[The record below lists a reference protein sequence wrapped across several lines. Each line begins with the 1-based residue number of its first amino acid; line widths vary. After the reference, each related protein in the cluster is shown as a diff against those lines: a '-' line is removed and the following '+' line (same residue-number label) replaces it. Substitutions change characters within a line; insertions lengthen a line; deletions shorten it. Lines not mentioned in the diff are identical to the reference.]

1 MEDPPAQ
8 QVDIDDENIQDS
20 TVSSNSILSI
30 ETVYV
35 KDEFDDEE
43 FNNNIEVQS
52 DEDIFDAS
60 ARDHINQNINLRADI
75 QMIQYPDPNIRVRN
89 EALQFDDNALNLVK
103 IKKNETV
110 VEKSE
115 ATSTCN
121 LPENFR
127 FTGNNQ
133 LMHFISA
140 PLRSEE
146 TMPIDMLAVNNAYEH
161 NIPINI
167 PIIPPILPFADQ
179 EIQQDIDR
187 PSTSRPSTSRQNFN
201 LFLSNERNPIDIVE
215 PSNRIEVE
223 IGEQSLGPRSQ
234 GGSSDGK

>member
-20 TVSSNSILSI
+20 TVSSNSIVSI

-35 KDEFDDEE
+35 RDEFDDEE

-52 DEDIFDAS
+52 DDDVFDATT
-60 ARDHINQNINLRADI
+60 RDHINQNINLRADI

-103 IKKNETV
+103 IKKSEIV

-140 PLRSEE
+140 PLRSED
-146 TMPIDMLAVNNAYEH
+146 TLPIDMLAVNNAYEQ
-161 NIPINI
+161 NTPINI
-167 PIIPPILPFADQ
+167 QYIPPVSPSVDQ
-179 EIQQDIDR
+179 EIQQDIA
-187 PSTSRPSTSRQNFN
+187 RPSTSRQN
-201 LFLSNERNPIDIVE
+201 LSPFLSNERNSIPF
-215 PSNRIEVE
+215 PSSIEKE
-223 IGEQSLGPRSQ
+223 IGDQVLGSRSQ
-234 GGSSDGK
+234 EDSSDGE

>member
-60 ARDHINQNINLRADI
+60 VRDHINQNINLRADI

-103 IKKNETV
+103 IKKSETV

-146 TMPIDMLAVNNAYEH
+146 TMPIDMVAVNNAYEQ

-167 PIIPPILPFADQ
+167 QIIPPVPPSADQ
-179 EIQQDIDR
+179 EAQQDINR
-187 PSTSRPSTSRQNFN
+187 PSTSRSSTSRQNFN
-201 LFLSNERNPIDIVE
+201 PFLSNERNPIDIAE

-234 GGSSDGK
+234 EGSSDGE

>member
-43 FNNNIEVQS
+43 FNNNNEVQS
-52 DEDIFDAS
+52 DDDIFDAT
-60 ARDHINQNINLRADI
+60 AQDHISQNINLRADI

-89 EALQFDDNALNLVK
+89 ETLQFDDNALNLVK
-103 IKKNETV
+103 IRKSETV

-127 FTGNNQ
+127 LTGNNQ
-133 LMHFISA
+133 LLHFITA

-146 TMPIDMLAVNNAYEH
+146 TMSIDMVAVNNAYEQNIPF
-161 NIPINI
+161 NIPIT
-167 PIIPPILPFADQ
+167 PPVAPPVGQHA
-179 EIQQDIDR
+179 IDR
-187 PSTSRPSTSRQNFN
+187 PSTSRQNLN
-201 LFLSNERNPIDIVE
+201 PFLSNERNPIEIVE
-215 PSNRIEVE
+215 QRNRLEME
-223 IGEQSLGPRSQ
+223 ISGEIRGPRSQ
-234 GGSSDGK
+234 DGSSDGE

>member
-43 FNNNIEVQS
+43 FNNNIEVHS
-52 DEDIFDAS
+52 DDDIFE

-103 IKKNETV
+103 IKKSETV

-140 PLRSEE
+140 PLRSED
-146 TMPIDMLAVNNAYEH
+146 TMHIDMLAVNNAYEQ
-161 NIPINI
+161 NIPVSI
-167 PIIPPILPFADQ
+167 PNVPRLSPQVDQ
-179 EIQQDIDR
+179 EIQQDIN
-187 PSTSRPSTSRQNFN
+187 RPSTSRQNRSP
-201 LFLSNERNPIDIVE
+201 LVSNERNPIEIEESSNSKIDIGDQVF
-215 PSNRIEVE
+215 
-223 IGEQSLGPRSQ
+223 GPRSQ
-234 GGSSDGK
+234 EHSSDGE

>member
-52 DEDIFDAS
+52 DEDIFDVPS
-60 ARDHINQNINLRADI
+60 RDHINQNINLRADI

-103 IKKNETV
+103 IKKSETV

-146 TMPIDMLAVNNAYEH
+146 MPIDMLAVNNAYEH
-161 NIPINI
+161 NIPVNI
-167 PIIPPILPFADQ
+167 QNVPPVPPAADQ
-179 EIQQDIDR
+179 ELQQDIDR
-187 PSTSRPSTSRQNFN
+187 PSTSRQNLSPFV
-201 LFLSNERNPIDIVE
+201 SNERNPI
-215 PSNRIEVE
+215 E
-223 IGEQSLGPRSQ
+223 IGESSNSLEMEIEEQVLEPRSQ
-234 GGSSDGK
+234 GNSSDGE

>member
-52 DEDIFDAS
+52 DDDIFDAS

-103 IKKNETV
+103 IKKSETV

-115 ATSTCN
+115 ATSTCS

-140 PLRSEE
+140 PLGSEE
-146 TMPIDMLAVNNAYEH
+146 TMPIDMLAVNNAYEQ
-161 NIPINI
+161 NIVVNI
-167 PIIPPILPFADQ
+167 QIVPPSVDQ

-187 PSTSRPSTSRQNFN
+187 PSTSRQNI
-201 LFLSNERNPIDIVE
+201 FLRNGRNPMDTGDS
-215 PSNRIEVE
+215 SNRIEVE
-223 IGEQSLGPRSQ
+223 IRNQAPAPRNE
-234 GGSSDGK
+234 DDILDCE